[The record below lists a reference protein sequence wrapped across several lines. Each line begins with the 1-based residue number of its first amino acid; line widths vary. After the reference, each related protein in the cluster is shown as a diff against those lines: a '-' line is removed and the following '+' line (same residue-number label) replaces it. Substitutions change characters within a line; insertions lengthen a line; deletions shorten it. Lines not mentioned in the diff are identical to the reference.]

1 MKHLSMAFAATLMS
15 SIREPGDVGRGE
27 KIKAA
32 SARAA
37 IVDLVAKHDAAAALG
52 FDAATE
58 LASAYGLDPWD
69 HRDLGEWP

>member
-1 MKHLSMAFAATLMS
+1 MS

-37 IVDLVAKHDAAAALG
+37 IVDLVAKHDGAAALG
-52 FDAATE
+52 FNAE
-58 LASAYGLDPWD
+58 LAPFYGLDPWD